1 MNRNINQE
9 KMKKVEELATQLL
22 QYVRENTD
30 WDMMSTII
38 IRDNFVEIMGAKFG
52 IPLKIED

>member
-1 MNRNINQE
+1 MDREINQE
-9 KMKKVEELATQLL
+9 KMKKIEELAMQLL
-22 QYVRENTD
+22 QYVKENTD

-38 IRDNFVEIMGAKFG
+38 IRDNFVEIMGTRFG